1 MTHTTAII
9 LAAGVG
15 SRLRPLT
22 DDIPKCLVP
31 LGDETILA
39 RMVRLLAEAGV
50 DELVVSTG
58 FEATKIHGAL
68 GRSPIPVR
76 FVHNPDYAST
86 QNVVSLWRALAV
98 IERGAVIKLDGDV
111 VFDGGLL
118 ARIMVAPGDAQ
129 VLVDDAEA
137 PPAEAM
143 KVVTEGGFVRRF
155 GKGLDARAAA
165 GESIGIER
173 FNEDSRGV
181 LGAALGRA
189 VAAGRRDVYYEDVY
203 NDLVGEGLAMACV
216 STQGCAWTE
225 VDDLADLAR
234 ARTLFGA

>member
-22 DDIPKCLVP
+22 DDIPKCLVS
-31 LGDETILA
+31 LGSETILA
-39 RMVRLLAEAGV
+39 RMVRLLTEAGV
-50 DELVVSTG
+50 GELVVSTG